1 MSKYHFVEAF
11 KNVYFLMRTQFN
23 HLCAVTAKETFQIPA
38 GFISASEVC
47 CNYSSELSGLINS
60 DGFRLDIEHR
70 HAPFLEI
77 SEKLQDSG
85 IPTRRGCSRAFF
97 VTSVWRR
104 TLALISQRIFRIHS
118 LNFWMPV
125 LPEIRYACVLSL
137 RSYCIEKEKVAVFG
151 GNWS

>member
-11 KNVYFLMRTQFN
+11 ENVYFLMRTQFN
-23 HLCAVTAKETFQIPA
+23 HLCATPAKETFQIPA

-97 VTSVWRR
+97 VTSV
-104 TLALISQRIFRIHS
+104 
-118 LNFWMPV
+118 
-125 LPEIRYACVLSL
+125 
-137 RSYCIEKEKVAVFG
+137 
-151 GNWS
+151 